1 MSEIFNENENEKNG
15 TMTQRNIAI
24 VHFNTPELT
33 EACILSLRKHGG
45 ENYQVYVLDNSA
57 DQIIDG
63 VVVKARPFTKRM
75 KGVKVLNNRKGQIID
90 TLAELE
96 KYTTKSEKAG
106 CAKGCYFGS
115 DVHMM
120 CVQKLWELIPDGFV
134 LLDSDVLIK
143 QNIDWL
149 WLDDQCCYGY
159 IGKGT
164 GLHIHERLVP
174 MLLWINVPMCV
185 AGGARFFDP
194 DRAWALHEYESRK
207 NWWDTGAAFLD
218 DIRRLKPQCHGKVMN
233 REMIKGAMEH
243 YGGGSWHKN
252 DLEMQQRWLNE
263 HADLWK

>member
-1 MSEIFNENENEKNG
+1 MAKETTEQKKR
-15 TMTQRNIAI
+15 QVAI

-45 ENYQVYVLDNSA
+45 EEYQVTVFDNST
-57 DQIIDG
+57 DQTVDG
-63 VVVKARPFTKRM
+63 EVRKARPFTKRM
-75 KGVKVLNNRKGQIID
+75 KGVKVINNRKGQVID
-90 TLAELE
+90 FEKELA
-96 KYTTKSEKAG
+96 KYPTKSEKAG
-106 CAKGCYFGS
+106 CAKGCWFGS

-120 CVQKLWELIPDGFV
+120 TVQKLWELIPDGFV

-143 QNIDWL
+143 QNIDWM
-149 WLDDQCCYGY
+149 WLEDQCCYGY
-159 IGKGT
+159 VGKGT
-164 GLHIHERLVP
+164 GLHLHERLVP

-218 DIRRLKPQCHGKVMN
+218 DIKRLKPQCHGKAMS

-243 YGGGSWHKN
+243 YGGASWYKN

>member
-1 MSEIFNENENEKNG
+1 MLEIFNENENEKNG

-90 TLAELE
+90 TRAELE

-149 WLDDQCCYGY
+149 WLDDQC
-159 IGKGT
+159 
-164 GLHIHERLVP
+164 
-174 MLLWINVPMCV
+174 
-185 AGGARFFDP
+185 
-194 DRAWALHEYESRK
+194 
-207 NWWDTGAAFLD
+207 
-218 DIRRLKPQCHGKVMN
+218 
-233 REMIKGAMEH
+233 
-243 YGGGSWHKN
+243 
-252 DLEMQQRWLNE
+252 
-263 HADLWK
+263 